1 MSLTVDWSI
10 KNEAIAIEDISKVTG
25 VGQLD
30 IRQMFWSGQLG
41 PVPEASYQVGKVT
54 PYAAAALFAIQEAKK
69 QGLASNQIREALS
82 LLAGSALVQLQL
94 NELAAGRFGQQGGT
108 PHLNI
113 KLWGLL
119 NSPSGREALAEKL
132 PGDAIQV
139 RRYICFDGS
148 GFFACDDCV
157 EFEGREDIL
166 KVIDTHVIAKQITQ
180 AMRGKYF
187 ATHIA

>member
-1 MSLTVDWSI
+1 MSLTVEWSI
-10 KNEAIAIEDISKVTG
+10 KYEAFAIDDISKVTG

-30 IRQMFWSGQLG
+30 IRQMFWRGQLG
-41 PVPEASYQVGKVT
+41 PVPEASYQVAKVT
-54 PYAAAALFAIQEAKK
+54 PYAAAALFAMQEAKK
-69 QGLASNQIREALS
+69 QGVTSNHVREALS
-82 LLAGSALVQLQL
+82 LLAGSTLVQLQL

-119 NSPSGREALAEKL
+119 NSPSGRDALAEKL
-132 PGDAIQV
+132 PGDAIQI
-139 RRYICFDGS
+139 RRYVCFDGS
-148 GFFACDDCV
+148 GFFACDDCG
-157 EFEGREDIL
+157 EFESREDGLTI
-166 KVIDTHVIAKQITQ
+166 IDTHVVARQITQ